1 MYDYD
6 MKQSR
11 WDITA
16 MCMWFHGK
24 VFNRS
29 RDVGMP

>member
-16 MCMWFHGK
+16 MWFNGK